1 MLMIFPKESL
11 SLRMTLRCLHDNLS
25 SPSVEKLL
33 QLVIALLNSSLEK
46 EAYEEGDLSATSS
59 RILISTWRW
68 RAVLNIKW
76 SIFHKSSMVK
86 YSWLLYLIASMAGN
100 LHLLTQLM
108 SSQGPC
114 FLLAISWILRSKKD
128 CLEDLTVFLKIF

>member
-25 SPSVEKLL
+25 SSSVEKLL

-46 EAYEEGDLSATSS
+46 KAYEEGDLSVTSS
-59 RILISTWRW
+59 RILMSTWRW

-76 SIFHKSSMVK
+76 STFHKSSMVK
-86 YSWLLYLIASMAGN
+86 YGWLLYLIASMAGN

>member
-1 MLMIFPKESL
+1 MLMIFPKKSL

-59 RILISTWRW
+59 RILISTWWW